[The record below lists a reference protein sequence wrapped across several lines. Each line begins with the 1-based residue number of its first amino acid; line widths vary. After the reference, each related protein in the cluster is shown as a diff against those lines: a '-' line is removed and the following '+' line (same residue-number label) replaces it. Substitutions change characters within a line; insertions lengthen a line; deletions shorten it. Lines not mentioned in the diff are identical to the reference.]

1 MFGTYPL
8 DISSAPGG
16 VAGNGSSSAPT
27 VSGDNRK
34 TRYAAFQSD
43 ATNLVAGDTN
53 GVTDVFVWARPKGHQ
68 GLSLPKGSGSPSRAS
83 VPNGGGQANGASRN
97 PSLDGSVSAL
107 PRQSSTWRHS
117 AAV

>member
-16 VAGNGSSSAPT
+16 VAGNGSSGAPT

-53 GVTDVFVWARPKGHQ
+53 GVTDVFVWARPKGHA
-68 GLSLPKGSGSPSRAS
+68 GSRRERGRSRRHVSCAVFALRGFCKG
-83 VPNGGGQANGASRN
+83 
-97 PSLDGSVSAL
+97 
-107 PRQSSTWRHS
+107 
-117 AAV
+117 